1 MDNTVLPIDKE
12 VVWDKDLILVSKT
25 DKFGNIK
32 YCNEVFVNVSGYE
45 DHELVG
51 KPHNIIRHPD
61 MPAVIFKLL
70 WANLKNG
77 KDFHAVIKNISKSGR
92 YYWVI
97 TQFEIQTNADGE
109 ILNYV
114 GRRKAIPAGVAEKFS
129 HLYTKLKQIENAVGV
144 EAAEEYL
151 YGFLDD
157 KKVSYDEYLE
167 QILQE
172 ETIQESPFGLRLE
185 QDIVVDEEPAPTP
198 TPPKTRKSFL
208 SSLFN
213 K

>member
-1 MDNTVLPIDKE
+1 MENAIIPLDKE
-12 VVWDKDLILVSKT
+12 VVWDKDLVLVSKT

-51 KPHNIIRHPD
+51 KPHNIIRHPE

-70 WANLKNG
+70 WTNLKNG
-77 KDFHAVIKNISKSGR
+77 KDFHAVVKNLSKSGR

-97 TQFEIQTNADGE
+97 TQFEIQTDEEGE
-109 ILNYV
+109 IVSYI
-114 GRRKAIPAGVAEKFS
+114 GRRKAIPQSVVEIFEQ
-129 HLYTKLKQIENAVGV
+129 LYTKLKQIETAVSV

-157 KKVSYDEYLE
+157 KKVTYAQFLE
-167 QILQE
+167 NILQE
-172 ETIQESPFGLRLE
+172 GIENE
-185 QDIVVDEEPAPTP
+185 APKEFIIETP
-198 TPPKTRKSFL
+198 TIVEPVKTRKSFL
-208 SSLFN
+208 ASIF

>member
-1 MDNTVLPIDKE
+1 MENVIIPVDRE
-12 VVWDKDLILVSKT
+12 VVWDKDLVLVSKT

-77 KDFHAVIKNISKSGR
+77 KDFHAVIKNMAKSGR

-97 TQFEIQTNADGE
+97 TQFEIQTNTEGE
-109 ILNYV
+109 IVNYV
-114 GRRKAIPAGVAEKFS
+114 GRRKAIPTGVAERFET
-129 HLYTKLKQIENAVGV
+129 LYFKLKQIENAVSV

-157 KKVSYDEYLE
+157 KKMSYDQFLE
-167 QILQE
+167 AVIKE
-172 ETIQESPFGLRLE
+172 ETEAEKSLEFEAPQEFL
-185 QDIVVDEEPAPTP
+185 IEETVEPV
-198 TPPKTRKSFL
+198 KTRKSFL
-208 SSLFN
+208 GSLF

>member
-1 MDNTVLPIDKE
+1 MDNIIVPIDKE
-12 VVWDKDLILVSKT
+12 ITWDKELVLVSKT

-45 DHELVG
+45 DYELVG

-77 KDFHAVIKNISKSGR
+77 KDFHAVVKNLSKSGR

-97 TQFEIQTNADGE
+97 TQFEIQTNEEGE
-109 ILNYV
+109 ITDYI
-114 GRRKAIPAGVAEKFS
+114 GRRKSIPSKVVEEFES
-129 HLYTKLKQIENAVGV
+129 LYIKLKQIENTVGV
-144 EAAEEYL
+144 EASEDYL

-157 KKVSYDEYLE
+157 KKVTYDEFLE
-167 QILQE
+167 KILKEGSE
-172 ETIQESPFGLRLE
+172 EEKTFDIEAN
-185 QDIVVDEEPAPTP
+185 QDFLFEEIKEPV
-198 TPPKTRKSFL
+198 KTRKSFL
-208 SSLFN
+208 SSLF